1 MNRPVLASRNV
12 YPEAQAE
19 GYQKTRGDL
28 PGMNLRQHYAGLAL
42 QGLIARWGDE
52 YTPEGHAALAVQHAD
67 ALLLELTK

>member
-12 YPEAQAE
+12 YPEQLPDR
-19 GYQKTRGDL
+19 YHKGDK

-52 YTPEGHAALAVQHAD
+52 YTPEGHAALAVAHAD